1 MTSGGTT
8 MTTHVL
14 LLGPVDLRQG
24 ESSCPLG
31 APRQRSLLALLA
43 LSQGRLVP
51 VSAIIDGV
59 WGDDPPG
66 SAVNAVQV
74 YVAGLRKAL
83 AGAGLADTLLTQ
95 APGYRL
101 ALPPGTLDT
110 ERHLAWTTQ
119 AREHAGAGRPEAA
132 AAAYQQA
139 MSLWRGEAITDIDA
153 PFAEHA
159 RAHWH
164 EIHEQT
170 RADWLA
176 QLLAA
181 GGHEQAVPALE
192 QAVLAEPYRE
202 PLWLML
208 ATALY
213 RCGRQQDAL
222 GALRRQR
229 RVLRT
234 ELGVDPGP
242 PSLAL
247 ERQILDHDA
256 RIASQQQRAGWGVGL
271 RIGGETDTTHVVRTE
286 TTTTG
291 VSTLVAGLP
300 RLVLPDGRRVPLV
313 AEQTV
318 LGRQADCT
326 VVLAHRDVSRR
337 HAQVSATNTGHEVCD
352 LDSTNGTA
360 VNGHPVTGP
369 SRLAH
374 GDRIELGPVT
384 VRYEIG

>member
-1 MTSGGTT
+1 MYK
-8 MTTHVL
+8 
-14 LLGPVDLRQG
+14 RQ
-24 ESSCPLG
+24 
-31 APRQRSLLALLA
+31 
-43 LSQGRLVP
+43 
-51 VSAIIDGV
+51 
-59 WGDDPPG
+59 
-66 SAVNAVQV
+66 
-74 YVAGLRKAL
+74 
-83 AGAGLADTLLTQ
+83 
-95 APGYRL
+95 
-101 ALPPGTLDT
+101 
-110 ERHLAWTTQ
+110 
-119 AREHAGAGRPEAA
+119 
-132 AAAYQQA
+132 
-139 MSLWRGEAITDIDA
+139 
-153 PFAEHA
+153 
-159 RAHWH
+159 
-164 EIHEQT
+164 EQT

-256 RIASQQQRAGWGVGL
+256 RIAPQQQRAGWGVGL

-326 VVLAHRDVSRR
+326 VVLAHRDVCLLYTSRC
-337 HAQVSATNTGHEVCD
+337 V
-352 LDSTNGTA
+352 
-360 VNGHPVTGP
+360 
-369 SRLAH
+369 
-374 GDRIELGPVT
+374 
-384 VRYEIG
+384 